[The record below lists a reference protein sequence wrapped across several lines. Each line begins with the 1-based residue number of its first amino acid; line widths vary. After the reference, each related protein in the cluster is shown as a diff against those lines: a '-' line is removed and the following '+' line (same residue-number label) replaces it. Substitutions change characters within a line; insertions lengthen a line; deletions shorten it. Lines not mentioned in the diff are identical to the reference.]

1 MMKVF
6 QLGMTLISLL
16 IAGCK
21 KDELQ
26 IFTDNDAPYYDKVP
40 SVKVRN
46 YVNRLFID
54 LLGREPLDAEMD
66 QETATLQAD
75 NVSKISREALIN
87 KLMQDD
93 TFRDGDTSYILT
105 YHKRLHEL
113 AKIRF
118 IEGISD
124 ESLRESAGIERFGA
138 YSDSLAGNMVGFE
151 EKMAKYNRLVSILN
165 SRSEYQNQAIDLY
178 TVFARMVDNQVY
190 DVINMNTFN
199 FVNACFDDLFFRF
212 PSSAEFQ
219 IGFSMVEDNTAGS
232 LFGQPGQNRPDFVR
246 ILTQSNECKLGV
258 VIWAYNTLL
267 ARNPTSTE
275 MELEMQKFGLDKDLK
290 ALQKR
295 ILITNEYANF

>member
-1 MMKVF
+1 MSKGI
-6 QLGMTLISLL
+6 QLGIILITLL

-21 KDELQ
+21 KDEAQ
-26 IFTDNDAPYYDKVP
+26 IFTDNEAPYYDKVP

-66 QETATLQAD
+66 LETATLQAD
-75 NVSKISREALIN
+75 NVSKASREVLIN
-87 KLMQDD
+87 KLMQDE
-93 TFRDGDTSYILT
+93 TFRDGDTSYTLT

-118 IEGISD
+118 IEGIADEELRGQASINRSD
-124 ESLRESAGIERFGA
+124 AI
-138 YSDSLAGNMVGFE
+138 SDSLSGNMVGYE
-151 EKMAKYNRLVSILN
+151 ENMAKYAKMVSILN
-165 SRSEYQNQAIDLY
+165 SRSYYQSGQTDLFSVY
-178 TVFARMVDNQVY
+178 AAMVDNSIY
-190 DVINMNTFN
+190 DIINMNTFN

-212 PSSAEFQ
+212 PTSAEFQ
-219 IGFSMVEDNTAGS
+219 IGFSMVEDNTPGS
-232 LFGQPGQNRPDFVR
+232 LFGAPGQNRADFVR

-258 VIWAYNTLL
+258 IIWAYNTLL

-275 MELEMQKFGLDKDLK
+275 MEVEMQKFGVDNDLK
-290 ALQKR
+290 SLQKR

>member
-1 MMKVF
+1 MIKGF
-6 QLGMTLISLL
+6 QLGILLISLL
-16 IAGCK
+16 IVGCK
-21 KDELQ
+21 KDEAQ

-75 NVSKISREALIN
+75 NVSKVSREALIN

-93 TFRDGDTSYILT
+93 AFRDGDTSYTLT

-118 IEGISD
+118 IDGIADEELRGQASINRSD
-124 ESLRESAGIERFGA
+124 AI
-138 YSDSLAGNMVGFE
+138 SDSLSGNMVGYE
-151 EKMAKYNRLVSILN
+151 ENMAKYARMVSILN
-165 SRSEYQNQAIDLY
+165 SRSYYQSGQIDLFSVY
-178 TVFARMVDNQVY
+178 ASMVDNSIY
-190 DVINMNTFN
+190 DIINMNTFN

-212 PSSAEFQ
+212 PTSAEFQ
-219 IGFSMVEDNTAGS
+219 IGFSMVEDNTPGS
-232 LFGQPGQNRPDFVR
+232 LFGAPGQNRADFVR

-275 MELEMQKFGLDKDLK
+275 MELEMQQFGADSDLK

>member
-1 MMKVF
+1 MMKGF
-6 QLGMTLISLL
+6 QIGFVLISLL

-21 KDELQ
+21 KDEAQ
-26 IFTDNDAPYYDKVP
+26 IYTDNEAPYYDKVP

-66 QETATLQAD
+66 QETAVLQAD
-75 NVSKISREALIN
+75 NASKSSREALIN

-93 TFRDGDTSYILT
+93 TFRDGDTSYTLT

-118 IEGISD
+118 IEGIADD
-124 ESLRESAGIERFGA
+124 ELRGQASINRIDAI
-138 YSDSLAGNMVGFE
+138 SDSLSGNMVGYE
-151 EKMAKYNRLVSILN
+151 ENMAKYARMVSILN
-165 SRSEYQNQAIDLY
+165 SRSYYQSGQIDLFSVY
-178 TVFARMVDNQVY
+178 ESMIDNSIY
-190 DVINMNTFN
+190 DIINMNTFN
-199 FVNACFDDLFFRF
+199 FVNACFDDLLFRF
-212 PSSAEFQ
+212 PTAAEFQ

-232 LFGQPGQNRPDFVR
+232 LFGQPGQNRADFVS

-258 VIWAYNTLL
+258 VIWTYNTLL

-275 MELEMQKFGLDKDLK
+275 MELEMQKFGIDKDLK
-290 ALQKR
+290 AMQKR
-295 ILITNEYANF
+295 ILVTNEYANF